1 MSNSKTRRRRELE
14 MARAQRAA
22 ERRQAARR
30 RRQRIITI
38 VAAALVVVLGGT
50 ITAVVLATTGDGGTA
65 TATASPSASANAA
78 TTKVGDCVYTK
89 DASGQAPAKDVSMPA
104 AAPAVSTK
112 PATMTINTNLGTMVA
127 TLDPAK
133 APCTVHAMYA
143 LAQQKYFDDTP
154 CHRETFGP
162 EAGIYVLQCG
172 DPTGTGSGSPG
183 FTYKNEN
190 TAGVNYNRGVLAM
203 ANAGADTNGSQFF
216 INYADPSEE
225 GAQALAG
232 GYTVFGQ
239 ITQGLDILD
248 KITSPGVE
256 EGGSDGAPVTKPQIT
271 SITVDQEQPAATG
284 SASPAPATSPAASPA
299 PTATASPTS

>member
-1 MSNSKTRRRRELE
+1 MSNSKTRRRREIE
-14 MARAQRAA
+14 MARAVRQS
-22 ERRQAARR
+22 ERRRAARR
-30 RRQRIITI
+30 RRQRVITV

-50 ITAVVLATTGDGGTA
+50 ITAVVLATTGSDGN
-65 TATASPSASANAA
+65 ATASATPSASGTPAV
-78 TTKVGDCVYTK
+78 TTKVGNCVYTK
-89 DASGQAPAKDVSMPA
+89 DASGAAPAKDVTMPA
-104 AAPAVSTK
+104 AAPSVSTQ

-133 APCTVHAMYA
+133 APCTVHALYA

-154 CHRETFGP
+154 CHRETAGP

-172 DPTGTGSGSPG
+172 DPTGSGSGTPG

-216 INYADPSEE
+216 INYADPSEQ

-248 KITSPGVE
+248 KITSPGVD

-271 SITVDQEQPAATG
+271 SITIDQAQPAA
-284 SASPAPATSPAASPA
+284 SASPAPSASPAASPTA
-299 PTATASPTS
+299 LATPTAKSS